1 MMKLFFYLALVMGAI
16 VLTVGCSSNPGKEE
30 LLPPRDIP
38 KYAHVMIPA
47 GTLEETG
54 FEHFGEYPFDLA
66 FKGDSLY
73 ILNFRDQLIA
83 KFDTRSMKPLKIFK
97 AAYGQAPQE
106 ILTPRSLF
114 LLNDN
119 RVAVLDVRNLKILFF
134 DPDLNYLEELKN
146 KTDFDK
152 IYCNGQ
158 KPPIAMLDYTA
169 SDVIAFL
176 DSRFEV
182 KDSFIKANK
191 KIPFDRFYPMLL
203 NMIYFMNNNTAAHTY
218 YIYPSKNCKID
229 IYDITSR
236 KKTITLSWDQPFTPN
251 QKDVYA
257 VKNLYSCYYVGKH
270 GRYYVVITH
279 IIKNLQ
285 SHGTYNLLVFDEKGR
300 LLLLQ
305 ESPYRFIN
313 YTTDREDPR
322 VYFMD
327 DNENISYIDIPGL
340 MK

>member
-38 KYAHVMIPA
+38 KYAHVMIPVEI
-47 GTLEETG
+47 LEKTG
-54 FEHFGEYPFDLA
+54 FEHFNEYPCELA
-66 FKGDSLY
+66 FKGNSLY
-73 ILNFRDQLIA
+73 ILNFRDYLIV
-83 KFDTRSMKPLKIFK
+83 KFDARSMKPLKIFK

-106 ILTPRSLF
+106 ILVPRSLF
-114 LLNDN
+114 LVDN
-119 RVAVLDVRNLKILFF
+119 KVAVFDIGKRKILFF
-134 DPDLNYLEELKN
+134 NLDLDYVEEIKMI
-146 KTDFDK
+146 KRFEK

-191 KIPFDRFYPMLL
+191 KIPFDRFYPPLL
-203 NMIYFMNNNTAAHTY
+203 NMIYFMNNNMVAHTY
-218 YIYPSKNCKID
+218 YIYPSKSCKID

-236 KKTITLSWDQPFTPN
+236 KKTMTLSWDQPFTPN
-251 QKDVYA
+251 QKDMSA
-257 VKNLYSCYYVGKH
+257 RKNLYGCYYVGKH
-270 GRYYVVITH
+270 GRYYVVITN
-279 IIKNLQ
+279 IIKKL
-285 SHGTYNLLVFDEKGR
+285 HTKVTYNLLVFDEKGR

-313 YTTDREDPR
+313 YTTDRDDLS
-322 VYFMD
+322 VYFLA